1 MAAPIATERVLATL
15 NADGSRR
22 WLRPKPNHGNYWN
35 RRRSVAWVL
44 MTIFLALPH
53 VRIAGKPAI
62 LLDLPRREF
71 TLFGTT
77 FLPTDT
83 LLLMLLGISLLIAVF
98 LMTALLGRVWCG
110 WACPQT
116 VYMEFLFRP
125 IERWIEGGYAQSRQL
140 DNDRRHF
147 APRRVVKYAIYA
159 VLAAILGN
167 SFLAYFVGTDR
178 LARWMASSPADHP
191 TAFLIMAGVTIA
203 AFYDRSDLIERA
215 IDTLEHTLWEAVLL
229 VTLMHALFLFHFR
242 SIIIEIGRAHV

>member
-77 FLPTDT
+77 FL
-83 LLLMLLGISLLIAVF
+83 
-98 LMTALLGRVWCG
+98 
-110 WACPQT
+110 Q
-116 VYMEFLFRP
+116 
-125 IERWIEGGYAQSRQL
+125 
-140 DNDRRHF
+140 
-147 APRRVVKYAIYA
+147 
-159 VLAAILGN
+159 
-167 SFLAYFVGTDR
+167 
-178 LARWMASSPADHP
+178 
-191 TAFLIMAGVTIA
+191 
-203 AFYDRSDLIERA
+203 
-215 IDTLEHTLWEAVLL
+215 
-229 VTLMHALFLFHFR
+229 
-242 SIIIEIGRAHV
+242 IGRAHV